1 MRHIIEAV
9 LRENISGAGEDVRLG
24 DNSDLV
30 LGTGNDVRFTWD
42 GTDLDVT
49 AAADDAV
56 IKWGTGTNSFDQWWY
71 GGVAADYILWD
82 ASASEMSFAGEAVI
96 RPKIQVVPKT
106 ADYTITSAD
115 FGKIFTNR
123 GDGDAIT
130 FTLPAASGNEDEV
143 VWFFSVADQ
152 NFTVATANEELV
164 TFNDLT
170 ADSISFSQGSE
181 KIGGGFMA
189 VCDGTSWIVVPL
201 ATETQTVTVAS
212 A

>member
-82 ASASEMSFAGEAVI
+82 ASLGDLSFAGDAYI
-96 RPKIQVVPKT
+96 RPKMKIENKL
-106 ADYTITSAD
+106 ADYTLTAAD

-152 NFTVATANEELV
+152 NFTVATATV
-164 TFNDLT
+164 DTMVAFNDLT

-189 VCDGTSWIVVPL
+189 VCDGTGWVVVPMAADGVTTTP
-201 ATETQTVTVAS
+201 AT
-212 A
+212 

>member
-71 GGVAADYILWD
+71 GEAAADYILWD
-82 ASASEMSFAGEAVI
+82 ASLGDLSFAGDAYI
-96 RPKIQVVPKT
+96 RPKMKIENKL
-106 ADYTITSAD
+106 ADYTLTAAD

-130 FTLPAASGNEDEV
+130 FTLPAATGNEGEV
-143 VWFFSVADQ
+143 VWFFSLA
-152 NFTVATANEELV
+152 NYSFTVATATADTLV
-164 TFNDLT
+164 TEDDLN
-170 ADSISFSQGSE
+170 ADSIAFATTNE
-181 KIGGGFMA
+181 IIGGGFMA
-189 VCDGTSWIVVPL
+189 VCDGTGWIVVPM
-201 ATETQTVTVAS
+201 ARETQGTTKVS
-212 A
+212 

>member
-9 LRENISGAGEDVRLG
+9 LRENISGAGEDVKLG

-71 GGVAADYILWD
+71 GGVAADYVLWD
-82 ASASEMSFAGEAVI
+82 ASASEMSFAGDAYI
-96 RPKIQVVPKT
+96 RPKMKIENKT
-106 ADYTITSAD
+106 ADYTLTAAD

-130 FTLPAASGNEDEV
+130 FTLPAATGNEGEV
-143 VWFFSVADQ
+143 VWFFSLA
-152 NFTVATANEELV
+152 NYSFTVATAAADTLATV
-164 TFNDLT
+164 NDLT
-170 ADSISFSQGSE
+170 ADSVAFSTSSKMIGS
-181 KIGGGFMA
+181 GFMA
-189 VCDGTSWIVVPL
+189 VCDGTGWVVVPMAADGVTTTP
-201 ATETQTVTVAS
+201 AT
-212 A
+212 